1 MSWARSGYSAIVLL
15 LFFVI
20 QESAISKINFPIAG
34 FSLYLCALIG
44 LMALEERNGAI
55 SLGFIGGIIL
65 DLSPSADSPFGKWA
79 LILTLVGYLFS
90 RNQESIRDFTNRPVA
105 FLLFVSTGVTA
116 TLLIFLLLG
125 LILGENNGAVLS
137 NLQTILGNGIWT
149 LLLSSIFL
157 PGLVKLRNLS
167 LTSRERI

>member
-1 MSWARSGYSAIVLL
+1 
-15 LFFVI
+15 
-20 QESAISKINFPIAG
+20 
-34 FSLYLCALIG
+34 
-44 LMALEERNGAI
+44 MALEDRNGAI

-90 RNQESIRDFTNRPVA
+90 RNGESIGDFTRRPVA

-116 TLLIFLLLG
+116 TLLIFLILG
-125 LILGENNGAVLS
+125 LIMGENNGSVLS

-149 LLLSSIFL
+149 LLLSSILL
-157 PGLVKLRNLS
+157 PGLVKVRTLS